1 MRCPAYA
8 LIDRPRPPRT
18 AVPVTDV
25 AADGGAAAAA
35 EHHHRHSVRTVSI
48 FRQLPDPPARDAAAR
63 VDPRVDRDVA
73 AECDAAAA
81 VDGGGAGGVVVVG
94 AVLGS
99 TVRGADFAPFR
110 DRGMPAGGRRRFG

>member
-25 AADGGAAAAA
+25 AADGGAAAAAA

-73 AECDAAAA
+73 ECDAAAA
-81 VDGGGAGGVVVVG
+81 VDDGGAGVVVG

>member
-8 LIDRPRPPRT
+8 LIDHPRPPRT

-25 AADGGAAAAA
+25 AADGGAAA
-35 EHHHRHSVRTVSI
+35 EHLLRHSVRTVSI
-48 FRQLPDPPARDAAAR
+48 VRQLPDPPARDAAAR

-73 AECDAAAA
+73 ECDAA
-81 VDGGGAGGVVVVG
+81 VDGGGAGVVVAAG

-99 TVRGADFAPFR
+99 TVRGASSAPFR
-110 DRGMPAGGRRRFG
+110 DRGKPAGGHRPFE